1 MNIILVP
8 RSSGRGR
15 IISLSP
21 IQLISVALAVLVGLP
36 SLIGTV
42 SYKIAAYLDPSP
54 GMREPAYVQQQ
65 VALLTNERQLIE
77 QTRRDAELHLNALAQ
92 RLGHMQAELM
102 RLNALG
108 ERLARMGGLDKRE
121 FDFSSA
127 PAMGGPEGLRG
138 LSSMSVP
145 DFVKEL
151 ERVSGQLDNKSKRLD
166 ALESTLIDKKLYAAV
181 YPAGWPTDGGWL
193 SSGFGMRSDP
203 FTGRSTLHAGVDIA
217 SRFGSPIRAMGDG
230 IITYS
235 GERSGYGLTVEI
247 THTSGLETRY
257 AHTSALLVQAGDR
270 VKKGQHIALVG
281 TSGRSTGP
289 HLHFE
294 VLRNGHATNPVSFLS
309 NPRQD

>member
-8 RSSGRGR
+8 HSAGSGR

-21 IQLISVALAVLVGLP
+21 IQLLAVAVAILVGLP
-36 SLIGTV
+36 GLIGTV
-42 SYKIAAYLDPSP
+42 SYKISAYLDPA
-54 GMREPAYVQQQ
+54 GGIREPAYVQHQ
-65 VALLTNERQLIE
+65 VALLTSERQLIE

-121 FDFSSA
+121 FDFSTS
-127 PAMGGPEGLRG
+127 PAMGGPEGARG
-138 LSSMSVP
+138 LSTLSVP
-145 DFVKEL
+145 DFIKEL
-151 ERVSGQLDNKSKRLD
+151 ERVSGQLDTKSKRLD
-166 ALESTLIDKKLYAAV
+166 ALESSLMDKKLHAAV

-193 SSGFGMRSDP
+193 SSGYGVRSDP
-203 FTGRSTLHAGVDIA
+203 FTGRSALHSGVDIA

-230 IITYS
+230 IVTYAAD
-235 GERSGYGLTVEI
+235 RNGYGLTVEI
-247 THTSGLETRY
+247 THTSGLVTRY
-257 AHTSALLVQAGDR
+257 AHTSAILVHAGDR
-270 VKKGQHIALVG
+270 VKKGQNIAVVG

-294 VLRNGHATNPVSFLS
+294 VLRDGHATNPVSFLS
-309 NPRQD
+309 NPRQN